1 MSEPPRYCAL
11 IPLFNNRQTI
21 ANVVRRVQRHLR
33 DVIVVDD
40 GSLDG
45 GGDTLEPGGGLVTL
59 RHDRNRGKGAAVKTG
74 ADRAREMGFTHVVQ
88 IDADGQHDTDDV
100 PRFVEASQQEPDA
113 VIVGERTYR
122 EEDDVPGSSLFGRR
136 FSAMWYRIETGDSRP
151 DDTQCGFRV
160 YPLRRLDLRS
170 ALGNRM
176 EFDHEILVRARWRGL
191 VLQPVSTQVRYFSG
205 DERVTSFRPFWDNL
219 RFSVMHCLLTNLG
232 VLWRVG
238 RLFAAVRDRLRGR
251 G

>member
-1 MSEPPRYCAL
+1 MSESPRYCVL
-11 IPLFNNRQTI
+11 IPLFNNHRTI
-21 ANVVRRVQRHLR
+21 ADVVRRVQAHLS

-40 GSLDG
+40 GSVDG
-45 GGDTLEPGGGLVTL
+45 GADALAPAEGLLTL
-59 RHDRNRGKGAAVKTG
+59 RHDRNRGKGAALKTG
-74 ADRAREMGFTHVVQ
+74 ADRARELGFTHVVQ
-88 IDADGQHDTDDV
+88 LDADGQHDAGDI
-100 PRFVEASQQEPDA
+100 PRFVEASRREPDA

-160 YPLRRLDLRS
+160 YPLQRLDLRS
-170 ALGNRM
+170 AWGNRM
-176 EFDHEILVRARWRGL
+176 EFDHEIMVRARWQGL
-191 VLQPVSTQVRYFSG
+191 VVRPVSTQVRYFSG

-219 RFSVMHCLLTNLG
+219 RFSVMHCLLTNG
-232 VLWRVG
+232 SVLWRIG